1 MIHILTYSPMSP
13 DRQLDLFDH
22 VGGAFAQPES
32 GRLTMQEL
40 YRIAAGRAG
49 ISMADMSA
57 RSPVGEKKTQ
67 RSLLQRQARWHCQSL
82 KNLGLLERV
91 ENERGVWQLTEA
103 GKQKLRKARSGVSVL
118 AFDTK
123 LGIAIWGDAHQVF
136 SAWNEPIFLCL
147 TSPPYP
153 LRRHRAYGGPSEAEY
168 CDFITRH
175 IEPIVKN
182 LVPGGNVVLSVSPN
196 IFEENSPARSLY
208 LDRLTLALC
217 DRLGLRLMDKLIWA
231 SNQAT
236 GPVQWASKQRMQ
248 LNTGYEYL
256 LWFCNDPRKC
266 IADNRRVLEPH
277 TEKHKAFMAAGG
289 VKKARVS
296 SDGAHRQVLGAYS
309 NPTAGRIMRNVIY
322 EANTCAS
329 QRAYKKRARELGLE
343 AHGAPMPLA
352 LARKVIRFMTEVE
365 QLVVDPFGGSITTGL
380 AAEEE
385 GRRWASTELVYDYV
399 RGGAERFTPDQGI
412 EIHLPLAA

>member
-1 MIHILTYSPMSP
+1 MSP

-147 TSPPYP
+147 T
-153 LRRHRAYGGPSEAEY
+153 
-168 CDFITRH
+168 
-175 IEPIVKN
+175 
-182 LVPGGNVVLSVSPN
+182 
-196 IFEENSPARSLY
+196 
-208 LDRLTLALC
+208 
-217 DRLGLRLMDKLIWA
+217 
-231 SNQAT
+231 
-236 GPVQWASKQRMQ
+236 
-248 LNTGYEYL
+248 
-256 LWFCNDPRKC
+256 
-266 IADNRRVLEPH
+266 
-277 TEKHKAFMAAGG
+277 
-289 VKKARVS
+289 
-296 SDGAHRQVLGAYS
+296 
-309 NPTAGRIMRNVIY
+309 
-322 EANTCAS
+322 
-329 QRAYKKRARELGLE
+329 
-343 AHGAPMPLA
+343 
-352 LARKVIRFMTEVE
+352 
-365 QLVVDPFGGSITTGL
+365 
-380 AAEEE
+380 
-385 GRRWASTELVYDYV
+385 
-399 RGGAERFTPDQGI
+399 
-412 EIHLPLAA
+412 